1 MNVTFSL
8 AAVQSPGEAGYTAP
22 MKTKR
27 FNEEMAIINGRGTW
41 SADGSTLT
49 LENGRV
55 LTKDEQWSE
64 RDRLLSARLAKRK
77 AKPTSVAV
85 KRERARR
92 MATGWY

>member
-1 MNVTFSL
+1 
-8 AAVQSPGEAGYTAP
+8 
-22 MKTKR
+22 MKNGR

-41 SADGSTLT
+41 SPDGSTLT

-64 RDRLLSARLAKRK
+64 RDRLLSARLAARQ
-77 AKPTSVAV
+77 AKPTSPAV
-85 KRERARR
+85 KKERARR

>member
-1 MNVTFSL
+1 
-8 AAVQSPGEAGYTAP
+8 
-22 MKTKR
+22 MKNAR

-55 LTKDEQWSE
+55 MTKDEQWSE
-64 RDRLLSARLAKRK
+64 RDRLLSAKLAGPK
-77 AKPTSVAV
+77 AKPTSSAV
-85 KRERARR
+85 KKERARR

>member
-1 MNVTFSL
+1 
-8 AAVQSPGEAGYTAP
+8 
-22 MKTKR
+22 MKNAR

-41 SADGSTLT
+41 STDGSTLT

-64 RDRLLSARLAKRK
+64 RDRLLTAKLAARH
-77 AKPTSVAV
+77 AKPTSPAV